1 MICISIAQES
11 RRFALV
17 DMHNAARQCDLI
29 ELRLDRFEKCADVK
43 ELLDHKPKPVIMS
56 ARRPKDGGQWEG
68 SEEER
73 LTLRHPSDHTKYRT
87 LSRSAIARFEPL
99 QVEVLRQGK
108 LVYELPSLEAIRQ
121 RRVADVEA
129 LDPGIRR
136 LVNPHIYHVSL
147 GQRLWDLKQGLIE
160 AAMRQNV

>member
-1 MICISIAQES
+1 MAKLDIAETRAPQDGRLSASVAGRVVDFRIST
-11 RRFALV
+11 LPTT
-17 DMHNAARQCDLI
+17 H
-29 ELRLDRFEKCADVK
+29 
-43 ELLDHKPKPVIMS
+43 
-56 ARRPKDGGQWEG
+56 G
-68 SEEER
+68 ER

-87 LSRSAIARFEPL
+87 LPQSAISRFEPL
-99 QVEVLRQGK
+99 QVEVLRDGK
-108 LVYELPSLEAIRQ
+108 LVYALPTIEQIRQ

-147 GQRLWDLKQGLIE
+147 SQQLWDLKQALIE